1 MNDQLAGWIELFF
14 GAELTAI
21 DPCITS
27 GLSGVVL
34 DNN

>member
-1 MNDQLAGWIELFF
+1 MNDPLTGWIELFF

-21 DPCITS
+21 DPCITL
-27 GLSGVVL
+27 GVLGVVL